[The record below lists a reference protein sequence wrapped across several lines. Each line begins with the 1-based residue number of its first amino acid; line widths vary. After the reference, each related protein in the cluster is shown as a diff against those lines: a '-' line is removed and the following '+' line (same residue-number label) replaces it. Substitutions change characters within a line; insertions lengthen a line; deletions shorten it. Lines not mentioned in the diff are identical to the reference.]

1 MEQPLVSII
10 CEVFNHEPFLRQ
22 CLEGFVMQKTNF
34 PVEILIHDDASTD
47 RSADIIREYEQKY
60 PDLFRPIYQTEN
72 QYSKK
77 VNVWAEI
84 QFPRAKG
91 KYIAICE
98 GDDYWTD
105 PCKLQKQ
112 VDYLEAHPECSLCF
126 HNAVIHTEG
135 GKKEDMLFYQLEERD
150 YTGEELCR
158 NWISPTPSLVFR
170 RPVCKEFSTVLART
184 GPLVFGD
191 RPLTLC
197 CAHQGTVH
205 ALPEAMCVYR
215 RHDGGYT
222 HVFNSSRI
230 FGQATSWEKMR
241 GAFDHAFY
249 EPVTKTMMDSYILAF
264 IRGLQEKA
272 YPVALK
278 AFYRGI
284 IRHPWSGFS
293 ALLKIPSERKDRLS
307 HGR

>member
-1 MEQPLVSII
+1 
-10 CEVFNHEPFLRQ
+10 
-22 CLEGFVMQKTNF
+22 MQKTNF
-34 PVEILIHDDASTD
+34 PVEVLIHDDASTD

-77 VNVWAEI
+77 VSIWAEI
-84 QFPRAKG
+84 QFPRARG
-91 KYIAICE
+91 KYIAFCE

-105 PCKLQKQ
+105 PRKLQKQ
-112 VDYLEAHPECSLCF
+112 VDYMEANPGCSLCF
-126 HNAVIHTEG
+126 HNAIIHTEG
-135 GKKEDMLFYQLEERD
+135 GKEGDRLFYPLEERD
-150 YTGEELCR
+150 YTCDEICR
-158 NWISPTPSLVFR
+158 NWITPTASFVFR
-170 RPVCKEFSTVLART
+170 NQACQEFISVISRT

-191 RPLTLC
+191 RPLSLC

-215 RHDGGYT
+215 KHEGGYT
-222 HVFNSSRI
+222 HIFNSSRI
-230 FGQATSWEKMR
+230 YGQAVSWEKMR
-241 GAFDHAFY
+241 FVYDNAISAAI
-249 EPVTKTMMDSYILAF
+249 TKTMMDSYILAF

-284 IRHPWSGFS
+284 VRHPQMGIP
-293 ALLKIPSERKDRLS
+293 ALLKIPSERKERLS